1 MRPWLCTLV
10 LAAIVPAPAIVVGQ
24 PASRAV
30 ATITGTVVDTAT
42 GRPIP
47 DAVIADAGGAVA
59 LTDADGRFALPHAG
73 GGRAGVV
80 VTAAGYVDRGLVIRA
95 GARIALTPR
104 SADEIIEV
112 IDTAPA
118 AAAPQ
123 AWAIDAAEVRAVP
136 GAGNDVLKAA
146 QALPGMARIP
156 FGLGGLVVRGM
167 SPRDTNVYLDGIE
180 VPLAFHFFGI
190 TSFYPA
196 SQLASLEVQNGGFGV
211 EHGRGQG
218 GLVALTSRAPRSD
231 GWQAGGEV
239 SIVDASAHAE
249 GPTGGLGAISVA
261 VRRSYIDGILR
272 AVLSEDDRFLP
283 RYYDAQVRWDVG
295 DARAR
300 GALTAWLFTSNDEL
314 LGDEARF
321 GQSFVRLAAR
331 YLRQVDRTTVA
342 ITPWAGLDR
351 LEFVGEGGDDEP
363 DTELGRTSVPLGLRA
378 SITRDAGWGHVAA
391 GLDLQGGRYGRLAI
405 GTDDPMDGDAPMV
418 TRPRDD
424 RWAAD
429 TALWVE
435 GRWRLDGERLAAT
448 AGLRLERYGLAR
460 QWVLDPRLLVSQR
473 LSSRLTLRH
482 TLGLY
487 HQPPT
492 AADTDPELG
501 NPALDSAFALQ
512 GSTGLS
518 WRGPLDL
525 ELGATA
531 FASRGWHQA
540 TEVAAPSGSG
550 FELNE
555 QPGSGMGATMLELLE
570 EQLGSFQYRD
580 DVGGARSVGVELGL
594 KRSTERSMVMASYTL
609 TKARR
614 ADDPMRFTG
623 WRPYQLDQLHNLSLV
638 GAVRT
643 GAWQLGARLRWVT
656 GNPYTPTVGTHVTPE
671 GEEIEEQGPPLSTR
685 LPDFVQLDVRVDRTW
700 RRRWGTVSAFL
711 DVQNATWRDNVEDAT
726 WDATTQREEYTTG
739 LPILPMFGVT
749 YTPAP

>member
-1 MRPWLCTLV
+1 V
-10 LAAIVPAPAIVVGQ
+10 
-24 PASRAV
+24 
-30 ATITGTVVDTAT
+30 
-42 GRPIP
+42 
-47 DAVIADAGGAVA
+47 
-59 LTDADGRFALPHAG
+59 
-73 GGRAGVV
+73 
-80 VTAAGYVDRGLVIRA
+80 
-95 GARIALTPR
+95 
-104 SADEIIEV
+104 
-112 IDTAPA
+112 
-118 AAAPQ
+118 
-123 AWAIDAAEVRAVP
+123 
-136 GAGNDVLKAA
+136 
-146 QALPGMARIP
+146 
-156 FGLGGLVVRGM
+156 

-295 DARAR
+295 DARER

-351 LEFVGEGGDDEP
+351 REFVGEGGDDEP

-418 TRPRDD
+418 TRPRDY

-473 LSSRLTLRH
+473 LSSRLTLR
-482 TLGLY
+482 TRSGCTTSRRPRPTPIPSWATPRSTARSRCKARPGSAGAARSTSSWARPRSPAAAGTR
-487 HQPPT
+487 PPRSRRRAARASSSTSSRARAWARRCSSCSRSSSARSST
-492 AADTDPELG
+492 ATT
-501 NPALDSAFALQ
+501 S
-512 GSTGLS
+512 
-518 WRGPLDL
+518 
-525 ELGATA
+525 
-531 FASRGWHQA
+531 
-540 TEVAAPSGSG
+540 AAPAASASSSASSARPSG
-550 FELNE
+550 
-555 QPGSGMGATMLELLE
+555 
-570 EQLGSFQYRD
+570 
-580 DVGGARSVGVELGL
+580 
-594 KRSTERSMVMASYTL
+594 
-609 TKARR
+609 
-614 ADDPMRFTG
+614 
-623 WRPYQLDQLHNLSLV
+623 
-638 GAVRT
+638 
-643 GAWQLGARLRWVT
+643 RW
-656 GNPYTPTVGTHVTPE
+656 
-671 GEEIEEQGPPLSTR
+671 
-685 LPDFVQLDVRVDRTW
+685 
-700 RRRWGTVSAFL
+700 
-711 DVQNATWRDNVEDAT
+711 
-726 WDATTQREEYTTG
+726 
-739 LPILPMFGVT
+739 
-749 YTPAP
+749 